1 MLTSIPPE
9 IGQLLS
15 LETLDLSENELT
27 TLPAELADL
36 ELLEQ
41 LDIYDNPFT
50 RLPAD
55 LLEDGRLE
63 GQGCNIVREPVA

>member
-63 GQGCNIVREPVA
+63 GQGCNIVREPIE